1 MKNFILYTFA
11 ILLGFGAFTQGAETK
26 EFTEHDP
33 KAKVILDKLSAKH
46 KAYKTITVDFEVKLK
61 GEGINE
67 TIKGKAYKQDD
78 KYAYD
83 TEDYQVVCD
92 GRTVWTFVK
101 SDNQVTVTSVNEDE
115 DEEGDMLNP
124 TKLLTI
130 WEEGFKYQL
139 IGSKTIGGKKVKEI
153 KLFPKDPKK
162 VKFHTI
168 SVFVDDVKN
177 EIVSLKIKGR
187 DGVTMDYNINKMVGD
202 STIPSSRFKFVTSK
216 HPGIEENDMR
226 F

>member
-1 MKNFILYTFA
+1 MKIFIIYTLVLLAGLSSFA
-11 ILLGFGAFTQGAETK
+11 QNSEAK
-26 EFTEHDP
+26 EFSDHDP

-67 TIKGKAYKQDD
+67 TIKGKAYRQGD

-101 SDNQVTVTSVNEDE
+101 SDNQVTITSANEDE
-115 DEEGDMLNP
+115 EEEGEMLNP

-139 IGSKTIGGKKVKEI
+139 IGTKTIGGKKVKEI

-168 SVFVDDVKN
+168 SIFVDDVKN

-187 DGVTMDYNINKMVGD
+187 DGVTMDYNLKKMVGD
-202 STIPSSRFKFVTSK
+202 SPISASKFKFDTSK

>member
-1 MKNFILYTFA
+1 MKNFILYT
-11 ILLGFGAFTQGAETK
+11 LVSLTGFGAFAQSTEAK
-26 EFTEHDP
+26 EFTDHDP

-67 TIKGKAYKQDD
+67 TIKGKAFKQGD

-101 SDNQVTVTSVNEDE
+101 SDNQVTITSAND
-115 DEEGDMLNP
+115 DEEEEGSMLNP

-139 IGSKTIGGKKVKEI
+139 IGEKTIGGKKVKEI
-153 KLFPKDPKK
+153 KLFPKNPKK

-168 SVFVDDVKN
+168 SIFVDDVKN
-177 EIVSLKIKGR
+177 EIVSLRIKGR
-187 DGVTMDYNINKMVGD
+187 DGVNMDYSIKKMVGD
-202 STIPSSRFKFVTSK
+202 SPIAASKFKFDASK
-216 HPGIEENDMR
+216 YPGIEENDMR

>member
-1 MKNFILYTFA
+1 MKNFILYTFVT
-11 ILLGFGAFTQGAETK
+11 LTGFGAFAQNAETK
-26 EFTEHDP
+26 EIVDHDP
-33 KAKVILDKLSAKH
+33 KAKVILDKLSVKH

-92 GRTVWTFVK
+92 GKTVWTFVK
-101 SDNQVTVTSVNEDE
+101 SDNQVTITSANEDE
-115 DEEGDMLNP
+115 EEEGEMLNP

-139 IGSKTIGGKKVKEI
+139 IGEKTIGGKKVKEI

-187 DGVTMDYNINKMVGD
+187 DGVTMDYNISKMVGD
-202 STIPSSRFKFVTSK
+202 ATIPASKFKFDTSK
-216 HPGIEENDMR
+216 YPGIEENDMR

>member
-1 MKNFILYTFA
+1 MKNFILYTL
-11 ILLGFGAFTQGAETK
+11 ITLTGFGALAQNSKAK
-26 EFTEHDP
+26 EFNDHDP
-33 KAKVILDKLSAKH
+33 KAKVILDKLGAKH
-46 KAYKTITVDFEVKLK
+46 KAYKTISVDFEVSLK

-67 TIKGKAYKQDD
+67 TIKGKAYRQGD

-92 GRTVWTFVK
+92 GRTVWTYVK
-101 SDNQVTVTSVNEDE
+101 NDNQVTITSANEDE
-115 DEEGDMLNP
+115 DEEGAMLNP

-130 WEEGFKYQL
+130 WEEGFKYKL
-139 IGSKTIGGKKVKEI
+139 VGAKTIGGKKVKEI
-153 KLFPKDPKK
+153 KLYPKNPKK

-168 SVFVDDVKN
+168 SIFVDDVKN

-187 DGVTMDYNINKMVGD
+187 DGVTMDYKLKKMVGD
-202 STIPSSRFKFVTSK
+202 APISSSKFKFDTSK